1 MRSDRFGRYVDSQ
14 TTAAEN
20 RVVNEGAFAAMV
32 TRLSASDAAFFH
44 LENSSTP
51 MYVGSLSILRKPR
64 NGLSYETLLATV
76 EQRLPQIPRYRQ
88 KVREVTLG
96 LARPVW
102 VDDPD
107 FDITYHI
114 RRSALPSPGSDDQ
127 LHELIA
133 RLGSR
138 PLDKSRPLW
147 EMYLIEG
154 LGKNRIALYTKSHQA
169 LVNGMTALEIGHV
182 IADRT
187 QKRPEFGEDIWIP
200 AREPSDRRLLLGAV
214 GEWVTRPAE
223 QAGEMRSAVTGV
235 ITNAGRLAEVGRR
248 FVDVVRT
255 AARGTAPNSP
265 LNTTVSRNRR
275 FAVAVGDL
283 EDFRLVRARYDC
295 DVNDVV
301 LAVVAGAL
309 RNWLLSRGEPVTAT
323 TTMRAM
329 APVSVYPDADLDST
343 GPGQAISEVSP
354 FLVDLP
360 VGEGNAVVR
369 LSQIAH
375 TTESHPTAAS
385 LVDARTIVTL
395 SGFAPPTLH
404 AMGIRVATD
413 FSARQFNLLITN
425 VPGAQ
430 KQMFVAGTKLLETYS
445 VPPLLHNQVLAI
457 GVTSYNGMLY
467 FGINADRDAMSDV
480 DVLPTL
486 LRESLDELLEAAR

>member
-1 MRSDRFGRYVDSQ
+1 
-14 TTAAEN
+14 
-20 RVVNEGAFAAMV
+20 MV
-32 TRLSASDAAFFH
+32 TRLSASDAAFFQR
-44 LENSSTP
+44 ENSSTP
-51 MYVGSLSILRKPR
+51 VYVGSLSILRRPR
-64 NGLSYETLLATV
+64 SGLSYETLLATV

-102 VDDPD
+102 VDDRE

-114 RRSALPSPGSDDQ
+114 RRSALPSPGSDAQ

-154 LGKNRIALYTKSHQA
+154 LAKNRIALYTKSHQA

-187 QKRPEFGEDIWIP
+187 QKPPQFGEDIWIP
-200 AREPSDRRLLLGAV
+200 GREPSDRQLLLGAV
-214 GEWVTRPAE
+214 GEWITRPAD
-223 QAGEMRSAVTGV
+223 QLGAVRSTVAGAA
-235 ITNAGRLAEVGRR
+235 TNAGQWVEVGRR
-248 FVDVVRT
+248 FADVART
-255 AARGTAPNSP
+255 VARGNAPSSP

-275 FAVAVGDL
+275 ITVASGRL
-283 EDFRLVRARYDC
+283 EDYRLVRARYDC

-309 RNWLLSRGEPVTAT
+309 RNWLMSRGEPVAT
-323 TTMRAM
+323 STTMRAM
-329 APVSVYPDADLDST
+329 APMSVYPDADLDT
-343 GPGQAISEVSP
+343 GHPGQAISEVSP

-360 VGEGNAVVR
+360 VGEGNAVIR

-375 TTESHPTAAS
+375 ATESHPTAAS

-404 AMGIRVATD
+404 AMGTRVATS

-430 KQMFVAGTKLLETYS
+430 SQMYIAGAKLLETYA

-457 GVTSYNGMLY
+457 GVTSYNGMVY
-467 FGINADRDAMSDV
+467 YGINADRDAMSDV
-480 DVLPTL
+480 GVLPSL
-486 LRESLDELLEAAR
+486 ISEALEELREAAQ

>member
-1 MRSDRFGRYVDSQ
+1 
-14 TTAAEN
+14 
-20 RVVNEGAFAAMV
+20 MV
-32 TRLSASDAAFFH
+32 TRLSASDATFFRM
-44 LENSSTP
+44 ENSATP

-64 NGLSYETLLATV
+64 NGLSYETVLATV

-88 KVREVTLG
+88 KVREVRFG
-96 LARPVW
+96 LSRPVW

-114 RRSALPSPGSDDQ
+114 RRSALPSPGSDSQ

-147 EMYLIEG
+147 EMYLVEG
-154 LGKNRIALYTKSHQA
+154 LAKNRIAIYTKSHQA

-187 QKRPEFGEDIWIP
+187 QKPPTFGEDIWIP
-200 AREPSDRRLLLGAV
+200 SREPSDRQLVFGAL
-214 GEWVTRPAE
+214 GEWVARPTA
-223 QAGEMRSAVTGV
+223 QAAAVRSAVTETV
-235 ITNAGRLAEVGRR
+235 TNTSQLVDLGRR
-248 FVDVVRT
+248 AAVVART
-255 AARGTAPNSP
+255 VARGTAPSSP

-275 FAVAVGDL
+275 FSVSSGSL
-283 EDFRLVRARYDC
+283 EVFRQLRARYDC

-309 RNWLLSRGEPVTAT
+309 RNWLLSRGEPVTST
-323 TTMRAM
+323 TKVRAM
-329 APVSVYPDADLDST
+329 APMSVYPDAELHSG

-360 VGEGNAVVR
+360 VGEPNPVVR
-369 LSQIAH
+369 LSQISHA
-375 TTESHPTAAS
+375 TESHSTAAS

-395 SGFAPPTLH
+395 TGFGPPTLH
-404 AMGIRVATD
+404 AMGIRVATT

-430 KQMFVAGTKLLETYS
+430 KQMYIAGTKLLESYA

-457 GVTSYNGMLY
+457 GVTSYNGSLY

-480 DVLPTL
+480 DMLPSL
-486 LRESLDELLEAAR
+486 LREALDELVEAAQ

>member
-1 MRSDRFGRYVDSQ
+1 
-14 TTAAEN
+14 
-20 RVVNEGAFAAMV
+20 MV
-32 TRLSASDAAFFH
+32 TRLSASDAAFFQF
-44 LENSSTP
+44 ENSSTP
-51 MYVGSLSILRKPR
+51 MYVGSLAILRRPR
-64 NGLSYETLLATV
+64 SGLSYETLLATV

-102 VDDPD
+102 VDDRD

-114 RRSALPSPGSDDQ
+114 RRSALPSPGSDEQ

-138 PLDKSRPLW
+138 PLDRSRPLW

-154 LGKNRIALYTKSHQA
+154 LAKNRIAIYTKSHQA

-187 QKRPEFGEDIWIP
+187 QKPPEFGEDIWIP
-200 AREPSDRRLLLGAV
+200 AREPSDRQLLLGAV
-214 GEWVTRPAE
+214 GEWITRPAE
-223 QAGEMRSAVTGV
+223 QLRTVRSTVADVA
-235 ITNAGRLAEVGRR
+235 TNAGQWVAVGRR
-248 FVDVVRT
+248 FVDVART
-255 AARGTAPNSP
+255 VARGNAPSSP

-275 FAVAVGDL
+275 ITVARGKL
-283 EDFRLVRARYDC
+283 EDYRLVRARYDC

-309 RNWLLSRGEPVTAT
+309 RNWLMSRGEPVTTST
-323 TTMRAM
+323 TVRAM
-329 APVSVYPDADLDST
+329 APMSVYPDADLDTT

-360 VGEGNAVVR
+360 VGEGNAVIR

-375 TTESHPTAAS
+375 ATESHPTAAS

-404 AMGIRVATD
+404 AMGTRVATS

-430 KQMFVAGTKLLETYS
+430 SQMYIAGAKLLETYA

-457 GVTSYNGMLY
+457 GVTSYNGMVY
-467 FGINADRDAMSDV
+467 YGINADRDAMSDV
-480 DVLPTL
+480 GVLPSL
-486 LRESLDELLEAAR
+486 LSEAIEELREAAQ

>member
-1 MRSDRFGRYVDSQ
+1 
-14 TTAAEN
+14 
-20 RVVNEGAFAAMV
+20 MV
-32 TRLSASDAAFFH
+32 TRLSASDASFYH

-51 MYVGSLSILRKPR
+51 MYVGTLSILRRPR

-88 KVREVTLG
+88 KVRELAVG

-102 VDDPD
+102 IDDRE

-114 RRSALPSPGSDDQ
+114 RRSALPSPGSDAQ
-127 LHELIA
+127 LHDLIA

-154 LGKNRIALYTKSHQA
+154 LAKNRVAIYTKTHQA

-187 QKRPEFGEDIWIP
+187 QKPPVFGEDFWIP
-200 AREPSDRRLLLGAV
+200 AREPSDARLLLGAIGDWVGAPGAQIAAVRAAV
-214 GEWVTRPAE
+214 GEVA
-223 QAGEMRSAVTGV
+223 
-235 ITNAGRLAEVGRR
+235 TNAGAIVDVGRR
-248 FVDVVRT
+248 FADVART
-255 AARGTAPNSP
+255 FARGTAPNSP
-265 LNTTVSRNRR
+265 LNATVSRNRR
-275 FAVAVGDL
+275 LAVANHRL
-283 EDFRLVRARYDC
+283 EDYRLLRARYDC

-301 LAVVAGAL
+301 LAVVTGAL
-309 RNWLLSRGEPVTAT
+309 RNWLLSRGEPVTST
-323 TTMRAM
+323 TTVRAM
-329 APVSVYPDADLDST
+329 APNSVYPDAELDTT

-354 FLVDLP
+354 FLVDMP

-375 TTESHPTAAS
+375 ATESHSTAAS

-404 AMGIRVATD
+404 AMGIRVATS

-430 KQMFVAGTKLLETYS
+430 MQMYVAGTKLLETYA

-457 GVTSYNGMLY
+457 GVTSYNGQLY

-480 DVLPTL
+480 DMLPTL
-486 LRESLDELLEAAR
+486 LRESLDELLEAAK

>member
-1 MRSDRFGRYVDSQ
+1 
-14 TTAAEN
+14 
-20 RVVNEGAFAAMV
+20 MV
-32 TRLSASDAAFFH
+32 TRLSAPDAAFFRQ
-44 LENSSTP
+44 ENTSTP
-51 MYVGSLSILRKPR
+51 MYVGSLAILRKPR
-64 NGLSYETLLATV
+64 SGLSYETLLETV
-76 EQRLPQIPRYRQ
+76 ERRLPQIPRYRQ

-102 VDDPD
+102 VDDRD

-114 RRSALPSPGSDDQ
+114 RRSALPSPGSDAQ

-154 LGKNRIALYTKSHQA
+154 LAKNRIALYTKSHQA
-169 LVNGMTALEIGHV
+169 LVNGMTALAIGHV

-187 QKRPEFGEDIWIP
+187 QKPPEFGEDIWIP
-200 AREPSDRRLLLGAV
+200 AREPSDGRLLLGAV
-214 GEWVTRPAE
+214 GEWITRPAE
-223 QAGEMRSAVTGV
+223 QLGAVRSTIAEVA
-235 ITNAGRLAEVGRR
+235 TNGGQLLDVGRR
-248 FVDVVRT
+248 FVDVART
-255 AARGTAPNSP
+255 VARGTAPSSP

-275 FAVAVGDL
+275 FTVATGRL
-283 EDFRLVRARYDC
+283 EDYRLVRARYHC
-295 DVNDVV
+295 DINDVV

-309 RNWLLSRGEPVTAT
+309 RNWLMSRGEPVTST
-323 TTMRAM
+323 TTVRAM
-329 APVSVYPDADLDST
+329 APMSVYSDTDRDGVA
-343 GPGQAISEVSP
+343 GPGQAISEVTP

-360 VGEGNAVVR
+360 VGEANAVVR

-375 TTESHPTAAS
+375 ATESASTAVS

-404 AMGIRVATD
+404 AMGIRVATT

-430 KQMFVAGTKLLETYS
+430 KQMYVAGTKLLETYS
-445 VPPLLHNQVLAI
+445 VPPLLNNQVLAI

-480 DVLPTL
+480 GVWPSL
-486 LRESLDELLEAAR
+486 LRESLDELLEAAQ

>member
-1 MRSDRFGRYVDSQ
+1 
-14 TTAAEN
+14 
-20 RVVNEGAFAAMV
+20 MV
-32 TRLSASDAAFFH
+32 SRLSASDASFFH
-44 LENSSTP
+44 LEDTSTP

-76 EQRLPQIPRYRQ
+76 EARLPQIPRYRQ
-88 KVREVTLG
+88 KVREVTLS

-102 VDDPD
+102 IDDRD

-114 RRSALPSPGSDDQ
+114 RRSALPSPGSDAQ
-127 LHELIA
+127 LHDLVA

-147 EMYLIEG
+147 EMYLVEG
-154 LGKNRIALYTKSHQA
+154 LARNRIAVYTKTHQA

-187 QKRPEFGEDIWIP
+187 QRPPEFGEDIWIP
-200 AREPSDRRLLLGAV
+200 GREPSEGRLVLGAI

-223 QAGEMRSAVTGV
+223 QLAAVRSAVTEVTTSSGQ
-235 ITNAGRLAEVGRR
+235 LLEVGRR
-248 FVDVVRT
+248 VADVART
-255 AARGTAPNSP
+255 VARGTAPSSP

-275 FAVAVGDL
+275 FTVATGRL
-283 EDFRLVRARYDC
+283 EDYRLVRARYDC

-309 RNWLLSRGEPVTAT
+309 RNWLLSRGEPVKSTST
-323 TTMRAM
+323 VRAM
-329 APVSVYPDADLDST
+329 APMSVYPDVDLDVN

-375 TTESHPTAAS
+375 ATESASTAGS

-404 AMGIRVATD
+404 AMGIRVATT

-430 KQMFVAGTKLLETYS
+430 KQMYVAGTKLLETYA
-445 VPPLLHNQVLAI
+445 VPPLLNNQVLAI

-480 DVLPTL
+480 DVLPSL
-486 LRESLDELLEAAR
+486 LRESLDELLEAAQ

>member
-1 MRSDRFGRYVDSQ
+1 
-14 TTAAEN
+14 
-20 RVVNEGAFAAMV
+20 MV
-32 TRLSASDAAFFH
+32 TRLSASDASFYH
-44 LENSSTP
+44 LEDTSTP
-51 MYVGSLSILRKPR
+51 MYVGTLSILRKPR
-64 NGLSYETLLATV
+64 NGLSYEALLATV

-88 KVREVTLG
+88 KVREVALS

-102 VDDPD
+102 VDDRD

-114 RRSALPSPGSDDQ
+114 RRSALPSPGSDAQ

-133 RLGSR
+133 RIGSR
-138 PLDKSRPLW
+138 PLDRSRPLW

-154 LGKNRIALYTKSHQA
+154 LAGNRIAIYTKSHQA

-182 IADRT
+182 VADRT
-187 QKRPEFGEDIWIP
+187 QKPPEFGEDIWIP

-214 GEWVTRPAE
+214 GEWITRPAE
-223 QAGEMRSAVTGV
+223 QLGAVRSAVTEV
-235 ITNAGRLAEVGRR
+235 ATNAGQLVDAGRR
-248 FVDVVRT
+248 VVDFART
-255 AARGTAPNSP
+255 VARGTAPNSP
-265 LNTTVSRNRR
+265 LNKTVSRNRR
-275 FAVAVGDL
+275 ITVAAHRL
-283 EDFRLVRARYDC
+283 EDYRLVRARYDC
-295 DVNDVV
+295 DVNDVL

-309 RNWLLSRGEPVTAT
+309 RNWLISRGEPVMPT
-323 TTMRAM
+323 TTVRAM
-329 APVSVYPDADLDST
+329 APMSVYPDGDLDAG
-343 GPGQAISEVSP
+343 GPGQAISEVAP
-354 FLVDLP
+354 FLIDLP

-375 TTESHPTAAS
+375 ATESYPTAAS

-404 AMGIRVATD
+404 AMGIRVATT

-430 KQMFVAGTKLLETYS
+430 KQMYVTGTKLLETYA
-445 VPPLLHNQVLAI
+445 VPPLLNNQVLAI

-480 DVLPTL
+480 DVLPSL
-486 LRESLDELLEAAR
+486 LRESLDELREAAQ

>member
-1 MRSDRFGRYVDSQ
+1 
-14 TTAAEN
+14 
-20 RVVNEGAFAAMV
+20 MV
-32 TRLSASDAAFFH
+32 SRLSASDAAFFH
-44 LENSSTP
+44 LENTATP
-51 MYVGSLSILRKPR
+51 MYVGSLAILRKPR
-64 NGLSYETLLATV
+64 AGLSYETLLETV
-76 EQRLPQIPRYRQ
+76 ERRLPQIPRYRQ

-102 VDDPD
+102 VDDRD

-114 RRSALPSPGSDDQ
+114 RRSALPSPGSDAQ
-127 LHELIA
+127 LHDLIA

-138 PLDKSRPLW
+138 PLDRTRPLW
-147 EMYLIEG
+147 EMYLVEG
-154 LGKNRIALYTKSHQA
+154 LAKNRMAIYTKTHQA

-182 IADRT
+182 IVDRT
-187 QKRPEFGEDIWIP
+187 QKPPEFGEDIWIP
-200 AREPSDRRLLLGAV
+200 AREPSDRQLVLGAV
-214 GEWVTRPAE
+214 GEWITRPTSQLAALRDTVTE
-223 QAGEMRSAVTGV
+223 VATSASE
-235 ITNAGRLAEVGRR
+235 LAAVGRR
-248 FVDVVRT
+248 VADVART
-255 AARGTAPNSP
+255 VARGTAPSSP
-265 LNTTVSRNRR
+265 LNTRVSRNRR
-275 FAVAVGDL
+275 FSVDHHRL
-283 EDFRLVRARYDC
+283 EDYRLVRARYHC
-295 DVNDVV
+295 DINDVV

-309 RNWLLSRGEPVTAT
+309 RNWLLSRGEPVTPST
-323 TTMRAM
+323 TVRAM
-329 APVSVYPDADLDST
+329 APMSVYPDVELDSA

-375 TTESHPTAAS
+375 ATESHSSAAS

-404 AMGIRVATD
+404 AMGIRVATG
-413 FSARQFNLLITN
+413 FSARLFNLLITN

-430 KQMFVAGTKLLETYS
+430 KQMYIAGTKLLETYA

-480 DVLPTL
+480 EVLPSL
-486 LRESLDELLEAAR
+486 LRESLDELLDAAK

>member
-1 MRSDRFGRYVDSQ
+1 
-14 TTAAEN
+14 
-20 RVVNEGAFAAMV
+20 MV
-32 TRLSASDAAFFH
+32 SRLSASDATFYH
-44 LENSSTP
+44 RENTSTP
-51 MYVGSLSILRKPR
+51 MYVGSLAILRKPR
-64 NGLSYETLLATV
+64 AGLSYETLLATV
-76 EQRLPQIPRYRQ
+76 EQRMPQIPRYRQ

-102 VDDPD
+102 VDDRD

-114 RRSALPSPGSDDQ
+114 RRSALPSPGSDAQ
-127 LHELIA
+127 LHDLVA

-138 PLDKSRPLW
+138 PLDKTRPLW
-147 EMYLIEG
+147 EMYLVEG
-154 LGKNRIALYTKSHQA
+154 LTKNRIAIYTKTHQA

-187 QKRPEFGEDIWIP
+187 QKPPEFGEDIWIP
-200 AREPSDRRLLLGAV
+200 AREPSDRQLVLGAI
-214 GEWVTRPAE
+214 GEWIARPTSQLAAVRE
-223 QAGEMRSAVTGV
+223 AVIDMATNSGELAA
-235 ITNAGRLAEVGRR
+235 AGRRVA
-248 FVDVVRT
+248 DVVRT
-255 AARGTAPNSP
+255 VARGTAPSSP

-275 FAVAVGDL
+275 FSVAEHRL
-283 EDFRLVRARYDC
+283 EDYRLVRARYEC
-295 DVNDVV
+295 DINDVV

-309 RNWLLSRGEPVTAT
+309 RNWLLSRGEPVTPT
-323 TTMRAM
+323 TTVRAM
-329 APVSVYPDADLDST
+329 APMSVYPDAELDST
-343 GPGQAISEVSP
+343 APGQAISEVSP

-360 VGEGNAVVR
+360 VGESNPVVR

-375 TTESHPTAAS
+375 ATESHSTAAS

-404 AMGIRVATD
+404 AMGIRVATG

-430 KQMFVAGTKLLETYS
+430 KQMFVAGTKLLETYA
-445 VPPLLHNQVLAI
+445 VPPLLQNQVLAI

-480 DVLPTL
+480 DVVPSL
-486 LRESLDELLEAAR
+486 LRESLEELLDAAR

>member
-1 MRSDRFGRYVDSQ
+1 
-14 TTAAEN
+14 
-20 RVVNEGAFAAMV
+20 MV
-32 TRLSASDAAFFH
+32 TRLSASDAAFYH
-44 LENSSTP
+44 LENTATP

-76 EQRLPQIPRYRQ
+76 ERRLPQIPRYRQ
-88 KVREVTLG
+88 KVREVAFG

-102 VDDPD
+102 IDDRD

-114 RRSALPSPGSDDQ
+114 RRSALPSPGSDAQ
-127 LHELIA
+127 LHDLVA

-138 PLDKSRPLW
+138 QLDKTRPLW
-147 EMYLIEG
+147 EMYLVEG
-154 LGKNRIALYTKSHQA
+154 LANNRIAVYTKTHQA
-169 LVNGMTALEIGHV
+169 LVNGMTALEVGHV

-187 QKRPEFGEDIWIP
+187 QKAPAFGEDIWIP
-200 AREPSDRRLLLGAV
+200 AREPSDTRLLVGAV
-214 GEWVTRPAE
+214 GEWIARPGVQLA
-223 QAGEMRSAVTGV
+223 AVRSAVVEAATSTSQLV
-235 ITNAGRLAEVGRR
+235 DVGRR
-248 FVDVVRT
+248 LADVAKTV
-255 AARGTAPNSP
+255 ARGTAPSSP

-275 FAVAVGDL
+275 FAVASHRL
-283 EDFRLVRARYDC
+283 EDYRGLRARYDC

-309 RNWLLSRGEPVTAT
+309 RNWLMSRGEPVTST
-323 TTMRAM
+323 STVRAM
-329 APVSVYPDADLDST
+329 APMSVYPDAELDTT

-375 TTESHPTAAS
+375 ATESVSTAAS

-404 AMGIRVATD
+404 AMGIRVATS
-413 FSARQFNLLITN
+413 FSARQFNVLITN

-430 KQMFVAGTKLLETYS
+430 KQMYLAGTKLLETYA
-445 VPPLLHNQVLAI
+445 VPPLLNNQVLAI

-480 DVLPTL
+480 DVFPTL
-486 LRESLDELLEAAR
+486 LAESLDELLEAAR

>member
-1 MRSDRFGRYVDSQ
+1 
-14 TTAAEN
+14 
-20 RVVNEGAFAAMV
+20 MV
-32 TRLSASDAAFFH
+32 MRLSASDASFYH

-76 EQRLPQIPRYRQ
+76 ERRIAQIPRYRQ
-88 KVREVTLG
+88 KVREVAWS

-102 VDDPD
+102 IDDRD

-114 RRSALPSPGSDDQ
+114 RRSALPSPGSDAQ
-127 LHELIA
+127 LHDLVA

-147 EMYLIEG
+147 EMYLVEG
-154 LGKNRIALYTKSHQA
+154 LAKNRIAIYTKTHQA
-169 LVNGMTALEIGHV
+169 LVNGMSALEIGHV

-187 QKRPEFGEDIWIP
+187 QKAPEFGEDIWIP
-200 AREPSDRRLLLGAV
+200 GREPSDVGLFLGAV
-214 GEWVTRPAE
+214 GEWIARPTA
-223 QAGEMRSAVTGV
+223 QLAAVRSAVTDV
-235 ITNAGRLAEVGRR
+235 ATNSDQLFEAGRR
-248 FVDVVRT
+248 FADIART
-255 AARGTAPNSP
+255 FARGTAPNSP
-265 LNTTVSRNRR
+265 LNATVSRNRR
-275 FAVAVGDL
+275 FTVAGHKL
-283 EDFRLVRARYDC
+283 EDYRALRARYDC

-309 RNWLLSRGEPVTAT
+309 RNWLLSRGEPVTST
-323 TTMRAM
+323 KTVRAM
-329 APVSVYPDADLDST
+329 APMSVYPDSELDSG

-375 TTESHPTAAS
+375 ATESHSTAAS

-404 AMGIRVATD
+404 AMGIRVATS

-430 KQMFVAGTKLLETYS
+430 KQMYVAGTKLLETYS
-445 VPPLLHNQVLAI
+445 VPPLLNMQVLAI

-480 DVLPTL
+480 DMFPLL
-486 LRESLDELLEAAR
+486 LRESLDELRESAQ